1 VGAPVALLLMNLDNF
16 KYVNDTL
23 GHSIGDLLLRELAA
37 RLRHVVTNPA
47 DTVAR
52 LGGDEFIVLLSNST
66 TEYARQLAEAI
77 LRALEAPMRLD
88 GHVVDI
94 RASIGIATFPDH
106 GTDRSRLLRC
116 ADVAMYAAKRD
127 KLAIAVWEARY
138 DQHGV
143 DRLSLMS
150 DLRRAVDN
158 DEFTLVYQPM
168 VAFAGG
174 GDHDVEA
181 LIRWRHPARGVVP
194 PIEFIAFAEQT
205 GYVRAIT
212 RWVLERAITQCVTWR
227 RRRSQDQRFG
237 QHLGARCDGCRA
249 CPTRWLRC
257 SSATAARPMDLARD
271 HRERS
276 SRRPKPRDPQS
287 GTAARVGLQARHR

>member
-1 VGAPVALLLMNLDNF
+1 
-16 KYVNDTL
+16 
-23 GHSIGDLLLRELAA
+23 
-37 RLRHVVTNPA
+37 
-47 DTVAR
+47 
-52 LGGDEFIVLLSNST
+52 
-66 TEYARQLAEAI
+66 
-77 LRALEAPMRLD
+77 
-88 GHVVDI
+88 
-94 RASIGIATFPDH
+94 
-106 GTDRSRLLRC
+106 
-116 ADVAMYAAKRD
+116 MYAAKRD

-227 RRRSQDQRFG
+227 RSGHKINVSVNISARDVMDAELPNALAALLERHGCAAHWISLEITENGLLDDPDHAIRNLERLHALGCKLAIDDFGTGYSSLSYLRRLPVQKIKIDKSFVVGMVRDDGDAAIVRSTIDLAHGMGLGVVAEGVEDQATFERLRSLGCDVAQGYWLSQP
-237 QHLGARCDGCRA
+237 L
-249 CPTRWLRC
+249 
-257 SSATAARPMDLARD
+257 TAAQIPVFVQGL
-271 HRERS
+271 
-276 SRRPKPRDPQS
+276 PKVRY
-287 GTAARVGLQARHR
+287 A